1 MASKKSTNNKPER
14 NSREAKQ
21 MLIYRIVFIVISLML
36 LFSLVL
42 SAVTF

>member
-1 MASKKSTNNKPER
+1 MASKKSESNKSQK
-14 NSREAKQ
+14 NTREAVQ
-21 MLIYRIVFIVISLML
+21 MLVYRIVFIVISLML

>member
-1 MASKKSTNNKPER
+1 MASKKSESNKPQK
-14 NSREAKQ
+14 NTREAAQ